1 VGLFLNTETTLLIM
15 KYYTYAYL
23 REDGTPYYIGKG
35 TRRRIHSKL
44 HNVNLPPEERR
55 IFLKEGL
62 TAEEASRHEIYLIN
76 VLGRKDL
83 GTGFL
88 RNLTDGGEGPLGRVV
103 SQEQREKVRKAN
115 TGYRRTPEQMRN
127 YSLARKGVPWTETQ
141 RREIMKGLANYDQS
155 GDKNPNWGKKWWNN
169 GTETLMSVE
178 CPGDG
183 FVLGRLYRKRINNS

>member
-1 VGLFLNTETTLLIM
+1 MGLFLNTETTLLIM

-83 GTGFL
+83 GTGIL

-115 TGYRRTPEQMRN
+115 TGWKHTPE
-127 YSLARKGVPWTETQ
+127 SLANMSKALKGRIVTEEHRQ
-141 RREIMKGLANYDQS
+141 RIIDGLKNHNQS

-169 GTETLMSVE
+169 GIETLMSVE
-178 CPGDG
+178 CPGEG